1 MKLQNKSVISL
12 TYLQQLLSEKSLNP
26 EAKRIFQNNDQ
37 FLRKNKRLRRMRSSL
52 LPSDRLQ
59 KYLRVA
65 GNFFRRNQ
73 SLNLLKVHDQNDFYS
88 LLLDNIRC
96 HNQAAAGQEGAAPHV
111 RSRTRTRGAEAGHG
125 ADGAERGWG

>member
-1 MKLQNKSVISL
+1 M
-12 TYLQQLLSEKSLNP
+12 QQLLSEKSLNP

-65 GNFFRRNQ
+65 GSFFRRNQ
-73 SLNLLKVHDQNDFYS
+73 SLNLLKVNDQNDFYS
-88 LLLDNIRC
+88 LLLDNIRWT
-96 HNQAAAGQEGAAPHV
+96 NQAPSGQKGAAADV
-111 RSRTRTRGAEAGHG
+111 LFWTWAIRGQTGNG
-125 ADGAERGWG
+125 ADDGATFGWG